1 MTQLKR
7 SLDYFLPA
15 DAQNREFA
23 ISYPRARRYKYE
35 YRVSRAVVLLTGSRY
50 AREPPP
56 DCTCTGAWRES
67 L

>member
-35 YRVSRAVVLLTGSRY
+35 YEPGSGPAHRVALRA
-50 AREPPP
+50 
-56 DCTCTGAWRES
+56 
-67 L
+67 